1 MSQEISGETI
11 GMIAEL
17 IRRLSTGDCDE
28 SDVQEGIQAL
38 FEGKPFGKSSLS
50 GKVTEFGG
58 FSFTEANFRDDRL
71 IYCGIELRRHRNGG
85 GYVPVDQ
92 EENSPDKAYVDDKVY
107 VGPRV
112 MVLGPAKIHGGYFHG
127 GTFYGGTFYGGTFR
141 GGTFHGGTFRGGYFN
156 GGEFHG
162 GYFHR
167 GYFHGGTFYGGTF
180 YGGTFRGGVFRKTE
194 AVYGDPYR
202 AYGSDSDAS

>member
-1 MSQEISGETI
+1 MSQEISGETLD
-11 GMIAEL
+11 MLAEL
-17 IRRLSTGDCDE
+17 IRRMATGDCDE
-28 SDVQEGIQAL
+28 SDFQEGIQAL
-38 FEGKPFGKSSLS
+38 LEGKPFGKSSLS

-92 EENSPDKAYVDDKVY
+92 DKNSPDKAYVDDKVY

-112 MVLGPAKIHGGYFHG
+112 MVLGPAKIRGGYFHG
-127 GTFYGGTFYGGTFR
+127 GT
-141 GGTFHGGTFRGGYFN
+141 
-156 GGEFHG
+156 FHG

-167 GYFHGGTFYGGTF
+167 GYFHGDTFYGGTF

-202 AYGSDSDAS
+202 AYRSDSDAS

>member
-1 MSQEISGETI
+1 MSQEISGETLD
-11 GMIAEL
+11 MLAEL
-17 IRRLSTGDCDE
+17 IRRMSTGDCDE
-28 SDVQEGIQAL
+28 LDFQEGIQAL
-38 FEGKPFGKSSLS
+38 LEGKPFGKSSLS

-107 VGPRV
+107 VGPRA

-141 GGTFHGGTFRGGYFN
+141 GGTFHGGTFRGGYFH

-167 GYFHGGTFYGGTF
+167 GYFHGDTFYGGTF

-202 AYGSDSDAS
+202 AYRSDSDAS